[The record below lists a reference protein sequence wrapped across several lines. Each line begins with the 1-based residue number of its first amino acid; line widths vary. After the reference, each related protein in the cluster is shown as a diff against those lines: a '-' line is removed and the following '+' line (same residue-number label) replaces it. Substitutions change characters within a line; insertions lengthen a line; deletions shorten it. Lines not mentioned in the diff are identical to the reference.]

1 VTTPTTVITIWVR
14 LYLLGPQLPGKQIHK
29 NNSNIGGIEIRFVGS
44 KGPSHIGFSE
54 TNEQI
59 FTVVDST
66 TILR

>member
-1 VTTPTTVITIWVR
+1 
-14 LYLLGPQLPGKQIHK
+14 LPGKQKHTS
-29 NNSNIGGIEIRFVGS
+29 NSNISGVEIRFVGS

-66 TILR
+66 TILLAMDKTCDIKI